1 MAGDSE
7 QKGASSVISD
17 TYFFSGTQSVKNFP
31 VLFTDT
37 IVVSSCQNSL
47 FSCVNH
53 EIHAPC
59 TYLGNGDGIFPL
71 LRFPL

>member
-7 QKGASSVISD
+7 HKAASSVISD
-17 TYFFSGTQSVKNFP
+17 TYLFSGTHSVKNFP

-37 IVVSSCQNSL
+37 VVVYSCQNSL
-47 FSCVNH
+47 FSCVHH

-59 TYLGNGDGIFPL
+59 TYLLVFPL
-71 LRFPL
+71 